1 MSRGAHAAATG
12 ECSGKLDSI
21 EVEAIR
27 LVWHEIQGPP
37 SMYDDDHA
45 MLPKPSMAIFPV
57 IHYPLLGFMFH
68 LNIDFRPHEA

>member
-57 IHYPLLGFMFH
+57 IHYPLLRIMFH
-68 LNIDFRPHEA
+68 LIHDFGPHEA

>member
-21 EVEAIR
+21 EVEAIH
-27 LVWHEIQGPP
+27 LVWHEIQGLL

-57 IHYPLLGFMFH
+57 IHYPLLRIMFH
-68 LNIDFRPHEA
+68 FIHDFGPHEA